1 MYISIEIQDTRFSF
15 PVITAAFG
23 GNPASSVDEPS
34 YQQRKKTLTRES
46 KKDAGFPPKTAGMTN
61 HKTGILKAD
70 GYIPVVIETTGFSFF
85 AKNRGNDGVAR
96 TNHKTGIL
104 NDEKYK
110 YLRAIVAAVFTF
122 STAVAIA
129 TPSQPSLATPAA
141 TIVPAETMPQPGQ
154 VVAAGTVLD
163 EATKAGVLA
172 RLTDIYGAGN
182 VIDQIAVGGVAA
194 PANWSAQVQKLLGPQ
209 LKQVSKGK
217 LRIDGTQVEL
227 RGEVGNE
234 AQRQQIASDMA
245 TALNP
250 TYTVKNG
257 LRVSAFEQGL
267 LDQTLA
273 NRIIEFETGSANL
286 TSQGRGILDEML
298 AVLPKLSGRTIEIIG
313 HTDNSGSRATNL
325 ALSQERADTV
335 RKYLTDKGAQ
345 ATLLSSTGVGPDQP
359 VAANTTADGRARN
372 RRIEFRAGQ

>member
-1 MYISIEIQDTRFSF
+1 MY
-15 PVITAAFG
+15 
-23 GNPASSVDEPS
+23 S
-34 YQQRKKTLTRES
+34 YLC
-46 KKDAGFPPKTAGMTN
+46 A
-61 HKTGILKAD
+61 L
-70 GYIPVVIETTGFSFF
+70 VF
-85 AKNRGNDGVAR
+85 A
-96 TNHKTGIL
+96 
-104 NDEKYK
+104 
-110 YLRAIVAAVFTF
+110 F
-122 STAVAIA
+122 STAVAMA
-129 TPSQPSLATPAA
+129 APPPPSSALFVTPAA
-141 TIVPAETMPQPGQ
+141 TIVPFETMPQPGQ
-154 VVAAGTVLD
+154 VVAAGTVPD

-172 RLTDIYGAGN
+172 RLRDIYGTGN

-194 PANWSAQVQKLLGPQ
+194 PANWSTHVQKLLGPQ

-234 AQRQQIASDMA
+234 AQRQQIASDIA

-257 LRVSAFEQGL
+257 LRVSASEQGL

-286 TSQGRGILDEML
+286 TAQGRGILDEMV
-298 AVLPKLSGRTIEIIG
+298 AVLPKLSSRTIEIIG
-313 HTDNSGSRATNL
+313 HTDNSGSRAINL
-325 ALSQERADTV
+325 TLSQERADTV
-335 RKYLTDKGAQ
+335 RQYLIDKGAP

-359 VAANTTADGRARN
+359 VASNTTSDGRARN